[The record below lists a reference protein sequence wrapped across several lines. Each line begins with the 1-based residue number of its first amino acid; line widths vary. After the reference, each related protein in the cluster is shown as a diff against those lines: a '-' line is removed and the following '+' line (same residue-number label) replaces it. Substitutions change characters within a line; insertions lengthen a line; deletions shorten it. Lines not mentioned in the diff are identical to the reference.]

1 MAEYVTGEEYQAM
14 KKAPHRSAKT
24 SLPRNPI
31 VFIIVAVV
39 LMGLSFYGGIAYQ
52 KSKHPAA
59 ATAASGNFANGSGGF
74 GGGGGRFSGQRPTI
88 GSVTAISATSIT
100 VQDSRTGS
108 SVTLSITSSTQITDN
123 GQTVAASDIQ
133 TGDTVLVTAS
143 TSSSSQASR
152 ILVNPSFGGGGGGGS
167 GSGASGTSAD
177 PSSNGSDSTVTD

>member
-1 MAEYVTGEEYQAM
+1 MAEYVTGEEYEAM
-14 KKAPHRSAKT
+14 KKTPHSHAKT
-24 SLPRNPI
+24 SKNPI
-31 VFIIVAVV
+31 VFIIIAVV

-52 KSKHPAA
+52 KSKQPKTASSAA
-59 ATAASGNFANGSGGF
+59 GAFGSSSGGS

-108 SVTLSITSSTQITDN
+108 SVTLSITNSTQITDN

-152 ILVNPSFGGGGGGGS
+152 ILVNPSFGGGSSGASGGS
-167 GSGASGTSAD
+167 SASGTSAG
-177 PSSNGSDSTVTD
+177 PSSDGSDSTVTD